1 MNEPGFIRK
10 LTTKEMLSKYELGG
24 VFKTQGLNS
33 FFLINVEPIFYL
45 FFTSVVTYLVIK
57 VLAAGILKGRNPAD
71 LKESELGMIEK
82 QIVKK
87 SEGMSWNGFPNQF
100 MVYTM

>member
-10 LTTKEMLSKYELGG
+10 LTTPEMLRKYELGG

-57 VLAAGILKGRNPAD
+57 VLAAGILKGRDPAE
-71 LKESELGMIEK
+71 LKETELGMIEK

-87 SEGMSWNGFPNQF
+87 SEGMTWNGFPNQF